1 MKFIL
6 IKKTFNDSKMIID
19 VLKSLLGQSIKIEE
33 DNTFLVIYH
42 DEANVLDTN
51 NSLLSLAD
59 DLMFNLY
66 AYNSWFYNT
75 DRELKIVK
83 SLFNDSDLSNGIYDF
98 KKLLLS
104 KNNIKN
110 KKEILEFILDNTG
123 IDNTFIKGFVKNNLN
138 VSSASKELY
147 IHRNTMIYKLDKF
160 KELTGFDL
168 KNFIDAYIIYSLIEN
183 K

>member
-33 DNTFLVIYH
+33 DDSFLVLYH
-42 DEANVLDTN
+42 DESNILDTN

-66 AYNSWFYNT
+66 AYNSWFNNT
-75 DRELKIVK
+75 EKELKIVK
-83 SLFNDSDLSNGIYDF
+83 ELFNDFDLSTGIYDF
-98 KKLLLS
+98 KSLLLS

-110 KKEILEFILDNTG
+110 KKEILEFILDN
-123 IDNTFIKGFVKNNLN
+123 KGMEE
-138 VSSASKELY
+138 S
-147 IHRNTMIYKLDKF
+147 RW
-160 KELTGFDL
+160 G
-168 KNFIDAYIIYSLIEN
+168 
-183 K
+183 

>member
-6 IKKTFNDSKMIID
+6 IKKTFSDSKMIID

-33 DNTFLVIYH
+33 DDSFLIIYH
-42 DEANVLDTN
+42 DEANIDDTN
-51 NSLLSLAD
+51 SSLLSLAD

-66 AYNSWFYNT
+66 AYNSYFSNYEK
-75 DRELKIVK
+75 ELKIVK
-83 SLFNDSDLSNGIYDF
+83 QLFTDFDLTTGIYDF
-98 KKLLLS
+98 KSLLLS
-104 KNNIKN
+104 KGSIKN

-123 IDNTFIKGFVKNNLN
+123 IDVNFINGFVKNNLN
-138 VSSASKELY
+138 VSSASKVLY